1 MILLIYFNHFIKFP
15 KILLFFRI
23 PLKLKNQTGLK
34 PRAWKQQQQQQQQR
48 QTGEKNR
55 KTTCFNI

>member
-23 PLKLKNQTGLK
+23 PLKFKNRTGLS
-34 PRAWKQQQQQQQQR
+34 PEARTWKQQQQQQQ
-48 QTGEKNR
+48 TGEKNR
-55 KTTCFNI
+55 KKTYCNS

>member
-23 PLKLKNQTGLK
+23 PLKFKNQTGLK
-34 PRAWKQQQQQQQQR
+34 PRAWKQQQQQQ
-48 QTGEKNR
+48 
-55 KTTCFNI
+55 

>member
-23 PLKLKNQTGLK
+23 PLKFKNQTGLK
-34 PRAWKQQQQQQQQR
+34 PRPWKQQQQ

-55 KTTCFNI
+55 KTTYFNI